1 MKHVIIGTAGHI
13 DHGKT
18 TLIKALTG
26 RETDTLREEKERG
39 ISINLGFTF
48 FDLPSGK
55 RAGII
60 DVPGHE
66 KFIKNMLAGVS
77 SIDAVLLVIA
87 ADEGIMPQTKEHFEI
102 LQLLDVKN
110 GIIVITKS
118 DMVDEEWL
126 AMVKDDVKKEVKG
139 TFLENATIHTVSSKT
154 GEGIKELV
162 YDIDKITDE
171 LEEKDIEGHFRLPVD
186 RVFSVTGFGTV
197 ATGTVISGTINEG
210 DTIEVYPSKTVSK
223 VRGIQVHDESV
234 KMAEAGQRCALNIS
248 NVKVKDIK
256 RGDVISVENLM
267 EPSMIVDCSLYY
279 LKSAD
284 RPLENRQR
292 VRLYHG
298 TSEIICRVV
307 ILDREQLNPGESAYV
322 QLRLEKPLTA
332 QRNDRYVI
340 RSYSPMY
347 TIGGGSIIDP
357 NAKKAKRF
365 YKDYI
370 EQLKTKKSGK
380 TQNIL
385 EDTVKKL
392 SSKYPNFID
401 ILKSFGKN
409 EQSIKDEL
417 NKLVD
422 ECKVIKLGDGD
433 KAVYIDANFLSEKAA
448 KIKDLVNKFHE
459 ENPLKLGFPKEE
471 IKGKVFGNNIK
482 QKVYDELI
490 DLLVKNKDIKVD
502 GNFISRIDFNVN
514 YTQKQEELKQKIID
528 KFKKSGFLTPK
539 FSEIEEEIGETK
551 DLRMVFDSLIENGTI
566 VKVSEDCFFL
576 KDDYNKAIK
585 IAYELIQSKGALTLA
600 EFRDELKTSRK
611 YAVALLEN
619 FDGIKL
625 TKRIGDKRILNNSI
639 SNYLN

>member
-26 RETDTLREEKERG
+26 RETDTLTEEKERG

-87 ADEGIMPQTKEHFEI
+87 ADEGVMPQTKEHFEI
-102 LQLLDVKN
+102 LQLLNVKN
-110 GIIVITKS
+110 GIIVLTK
-118 DMVDEEWL
+118 VDLVDDEWIS
-126 AMVKDDVKKEVKG
+126 MVKDDIRKEFKG
-139 TFLENATIHTVSSKT
+139 TFLEGAPIHTVSSKT

-162 YDIDKITDE
+162 SDIDKITDK
-171 LEEKDIEGHFRLPVD
+171 LEEKDTHGHFRLPVD
-186 RVFSVTGFGTV
+186 RVFSITGFGTI
-197 ATGTVISGTINEG
+197 ATGTVISGRIREG
-210 DTIEVYPSKTVSK
+210 DTIEIYPSKIVAK

-234 KMAEAGQRCALNIS
+234 KIAEAGQRCALNIS
-248 NVKVKDIK
+248 NVKVKDVK

-267 EPSMIVDCSLYY
+267 EPSMIVDCNLYY

-284 RPLENRQR
+284 KPLENRQR

-340 RSYSPMY
+340 RTYSPMH

-357 NAKKAKRF
+357 NAKKARRF
-365 YKDYI
+365 HEDYI
-370 EQLKTKKSGK
+370 EQLKIKESGR
-380 TQNIL
+380 TENIL
-385 EDTVKKL
+385 EDTVRNL
-392 SSKYPNFID
+392 SSKYPNFVD
-401 ILKSFGKN
+401 ILKAFGKN
-409 EQSIKDEL
+409 EQNIEAEL

-422 ECKVIKLGDGD
+422 EGKVIRLGDGD
-433 KAVYIDANFLSEKAA
+433 KAIYIDTNFLNEKVS
-448 KIKDLVNKFHE
+448 KLNELVNKFHE
-459 ENPLKLGFPKEE
+459 DNPLKSGFPKEE
-471 IKGKVFGNNIK
+471 IKSKVFGNNIK
-482 QKVYDELI
+482 QKIYDELI
-490 DLLVKNKDIKVD
+490 NFLVKNKDIKVQ
-502 GNFISRIDFNVN
+502 GNFVSRLDFKVC
-514 YTQKQEELKQKIID
+514 YTDKQEEIKQKIID
-528 KFKKSGFLTPK
+528 EFKKSNFSTPR
-539 FSEIEEEIGETK
+539 FSEIREKMEKTGELK
-551 DLRMVFDSLIENGTI
+551 MVFDSLIENGTI
-566 VKVSEDCFFL
+566 VKVSEECFFL
-576 KDDYNKAIK
+576 KDDYNKAIR

-625 TKRIGDKRILNNSI
+625 TKRIGDKRVLNNPI
-639 SNYLN
+639 HNYLN